1 MESDWNAA
9 IPLSLSLLAGLI
21 CVAIEARDRE
31 MKNRTIVRHHR
42 DAITATIRYAA
53 QSPV

>member
-9 IPLSLSLLAGLI
+9 IPLSLSSRRLI